1 MLPFS
6 FPSIAMPVCWLC
18 CWRLFG
24 SFVGHFGLRKNVK
37 EHEKHEHNQTMY
49 IKRWCLCNEWGKKRG
64 LFWWFV
70 EKKQRKGIIW
80 VLSHPNHHCFF
91 LEKKRFVPRLKGNG
105 QFLHDKKVG
114 IDKTP
119 MYSIAGTCNRSP
131 WCFDVLVGEE
141 QCNFLRVVLT
151 RRNKE
156 FSSKMCQDVNGY
168 PGKLTC
174 PPKKITI
181 PKKKCPLPG
190 IDFQGRYVCLQGNT
204 PEGSRYVRLH
214 PGFPLSFQSYD
225 LAKIQGGE
233 VWIVSGL

>member
-1 MLPFS
+1 MSEGRNVDYFDGLLKKTEKGYHL
-6 FPSIAMPVCWLC
+6 SIESSKSSL
-18 CWRLFG
+18 
-24 SFVGHFGLRKNVK
+24 
-37 EHEKHEHNQTMY
+37 
-49 IKRWCLCNEWGKKRG
+49 
-64 LFWWFV
+64 
-70 EKKQRKGIIW
+70 
-80 VLSHPNHHCFF
+80 FF

-105 QFLHDKKVG
+105 QFLHDKTVG

-181 PKKKCPLPG
+181 PK
-190 IDFQGRYVCLQGNT
+190 
-204 PEGSRYVRLH
+204 
-214 PGFPLSFQSYD
+214 
-225 LAKIQGGE
+225 
-233 VWIVSGL
+233 